1 MDRKGIFSDIVV
13 GDWGGDVPSET
24 EGILRVVT
32 WNIHFGSGP
41 REPRARPSR
50 KAVHGFLDGICEVL
64 EHVRPG
70 IVFVQE
76 CDFRSARSRNV
87 DQMRYL
93 ARKLGYRYMAPT
105 VTWEKRYVPYP
116 LWPPRA
122 HYGRVLSGQVILSR
136 YPLDAMGRLLFPKP
150 RGNPWWYNFFYLDRC
165 VTKVRARVGE
175 SDLTLFNVHLEAF
188 DREARMEQARLLVG
202 FFRRERGGANVMAG
216 DFNALPGGAARKKD
230 FPDEPDHDMS
240 GDATIEIMGG
250 TGLKEVVGSEAY
262 ARNEGKYFTFPS
274 SAPNRRLDY
283 LFIGP
288 ACRVIEARVLTEA
301 AGLSD
306 HLPVMTALQWPGA

>member
-1 MDRKGIFSDIVV
+1 MNRKGFYSDIVV
-13 GDWGGDVPSET
+13 GDWGGAVPSGT
-24 EGILRVVT
+24 NGLLRVVT

-41 REPRARPSR
+41 YEPRIRPPR
-50 KAVHGFLDGICEVL
+50 KAVQTFLDGICEVL
-64 EHVRPG
+64 GDVHCD
-70 IVFVQE
+70 IIFIQE
-76 CDFRSARSRNV
+76 CDFRSARSRDI

-93 ARKLGYRYMAPT
+93 ARKLGFRYMAPT
-105 VTWEKRYVPYP
+105 ITWKKPYVPYP

-136 YPLDAMGRLLFPKP
+136 YPLDSESRLLFSKP

-188 DREARMEQARLLVG
+188 DRQARMEQARLLVD

-216 DFNALPGGAARKKD
+216 DFNALPGEAARKQG

-240 GDATIEIMGG
+240 GDATIEIMGE
-250 TGLKEVVGSEAY
+250 TGLKEIIGSEEY
-262 ARNEGKYFTFPS
+262 ARNEGKHFTFPS
-274 SAPNRRLDY
+274 YAPNRRLDY
-283 LFIGP
+283 LFVGP
-288 ACRVIEARVLTEA
+288 VFRVVEARVLTEA

-306 HLPVMTALQWPGA
+306 HLPVMAELQWPGS